1 MLTVVGTG
9 IRSGTHMTPEARAA
23 FERADDALY
32 LMLDPVSMVW
42 LERLNPSA
50 RSLHHHYVP
59 DAPRSDAYASIVDD
73 IMSCVRKGG
82 DVCVAFYG
90 HPGVFVSPSHEAV
103 RLARAE
109 GYEARMLPAISA
121 EDCLFAEL
129 GVDPAASGC
138 QSYEATDFLLRRRRV
153 DPSAMLV
160 LFQVTVIGETG
171 FTPIPPARRLD
182 VLADYLRESY
192 PPTHEVVAY
201 AASPFPMADPIVR
214 RFPLEELPEADLP
227 SFATLYVPPAETRS
241 SDPRMS
247 KRLGR

>member
-23 FERADDALY
+23 FEAADDALY
-32 LMLDPVSMVW
+32 LMTEPVSMVW
-42 LERLNPSA
+42 LERLNPRA

-59 DAPRSDAYASIVDD
+59 EAPRSDAYAAIVDD
-73 IMSCVRKGG
+73 IMGCVRKGG
-82 DVCVAFYG
+82 RVCVAFYG
-90 HPGVFVSPSHEAV
+90 HPGVFVGPSHEAI

-109 GYEARMLPAISA
+109 GYQARMLPAISA

-138 QSYEATDFLLRRRRV
+138 QTYEATDFLLRRRRV

-171 FTPIPPARRLD
+171 FTPVPPARQLD
-182 VLADYLRESY
+182 VLADYLLESY
-192 PPTHEVVAY
+192 PPRHEVVAY
-201 AASPFPMADPIVR
+201 AASPFPMADPIVL
-214 RFPLEELPEADLP
+214 RFALDSLPDAELPP
-227 SFATLYVPPAETRS
+227 FATLYVPPAERRT
-241 SDPRMS
+241 SDPHMRR
-247 KRLGR
+247 RLGR